1 MSTAPLDDKKL
12 FTIDEANAAL
22 PLVRAIVK
30 DLSKLSRE
38 VIERRQRLQHLSPVR
53 SAPSGTGPSG
63 AGSSGTGSSGTG
75 AGEEDPYASELAQI
89 EEELEKDSRRLQEYV
104 EELRELGV
112 EPKNG
117 PEGLVDFPSLLD
129 GRVVYLCWKLDEPE
143 VTHWHEIDGGFAGR
157 QPLTADS
164 VAGGSAPGV
173 EESF

>member
-1 MSTAPLDDKKL
+1 MSTAPLDYKKL
-12 FTIDEANAAL
+12 FTVDEANAAL
-22 PLVRAIVK
+22 PLVRAIMK
-30 DLSKLSRE
+30 DLSELSRE
-38 VIERRQRLQHLSPVR
+38 VIERRQRLQHLSPAR
-53 SAPSGTGPSG
+53 SAPSEKGPSEKG
-63 AGSSGTGSSGTG
+63 AD
-75 AGEEDPYASELAQI
+75 EDPYASELAQI

-157 QPLTADS
+157 QPLTAGS
-164 VAGGSAPGV
+164 VAGGDAPDV

>member
-1 MSTAPLDDKKL
+1 MSTATLDYKKL
-12 FTIDEANAAL
+12 FTVDEANAAL
-22 PLVRAIVK
+22 PLVRAIVR
-30 DLSKLSRE
+30 DLSELSRE

-53 SAPSGTGPSG
+53 SAPSGTGPSE
-63 AGSSGTGSSGTG
+63 TGSSGTG
-75 AGEEDPYASELAQI
+75 ANDEDPYASELAQI

-157 QPLTADS
+157 QPLTAGS
-164 VAGGSAPGV
+164 VAGGGRDV

>member
-1 MSTAPLDDKKL
+1 MSTAPSDYKKL
-12 FTIDEANAAL
+12 FTVDEANAAL
-22 PLVRAIVK
+22 PLVRAIMK
-30 DLSKLSRE
+30 DLSELSRE
-38 VIERRQRLQHLSPVR
+38 VIERRQRLQHLSPAH
-53 SAPSGTGPSG
+53 SAPSGK
-63 AGSSGTGSSGTG
+63 GSSGKGPSETG
-75 AGEEDPYASELAQI
+75 ADEDPYASELAQI
-89 EEELEKDSRRLQEYV
+89 EEELEKDSQRLQEYV

-157 QPLTADS
+157 QPLTAGS
-164 VAGGSAPGV
+164 VAGGDTPDV

>member
-1 MSTAPLDDKKL
+1 MSTAPSDYKKL
-12 FTIDEANAAL
+12 FTVDEANAAL
-22 PLVRAIVK
+22 PLVRAIMK
-30 DLSKLSRE
+30 DLSELSRE

-53 SAPSGTGPSG
+53 SAPSGTGPP
-63 AGSSGTGSSGTG
+63 GTG
-75 AGEEDPYASELAQI
+75 ADEEDPYASELAQI
-89 EEELEKDSRRLQEYV
+89 EEELEKDSRRLQEFV

-157 QPLTADS
+157 QPLTAGS
-164 VAGGSAPGV
+164 VAGGDTPDV